1 MTFLCL
7 WLTLFVSVQLVRG
20 GDDGPFALIGPVQTE
35 CEYLGLTVG
44 TKLADAFNSV
54 EEDSDEDRLH
64 HDFMF
69 SQDPHT
75 SAFIKMVHSDRR
87 RRPYSWGLAH
97 SKAHLGHGHSNH
109 SKAAVEAHGASGS
122 HGHHAN
128 GDRIHAHSNASSS
141 IFHSVA
147 GKSIY
152 LLGDSTLMPI
162 YRALV
167 SPIHSK
173 FCSLTVPWQSSSP
186 LNLLSLLLLLY
197 TGHDPKWD
205 FHAWAKKQVLSRST
219 MDWY

>member
-7 WLTLFVSVQLVRG
+7 VLWLVAFVSVQTVRG
-20 GDDGPFALIGPVQTE
+20 DGDGPFAIIGPVETE
-35 CEYLGLTVG
+35 CEYVGLTVG
-44 TKLADAFNSV
+44 TKLADVFNSV

-64 HDFMF
+64 HDFF
-69 SQDPHT
+69 FNQDPHA

-87 RRPYSWGLAH
+87 RRHYSWGLAH
-97 SKAHLGHGHSNH
+97 GKAHLGHSHSNH
-109 SKAAVEAHGASGS
+109 SRVAVEAHGAATGS
-122 HGHHAN
+122 HGHQAN
-128 GDRIHAHSNASSS
+128 GDRIHAHGNASSS

-173 FCSLTVPWQSSSP
+173 FRSLTPRVVVRSFT
-186 LNLLSLLLLLY
+186 LLSLLV

-205 FHAWAKKQVLSRST
+205 FHAWAKKQVLFS
-219 MDWY
+219 